1 VSKVKAAAWLDFRA
15 MSGEHL
21 REGMHGLAS
30 RLTAALLASRRLG
43 DSLTKGELREEEV
56 IDALRP
62 YVPTRYDLV
71 KGVVVTPQGEESD
84 PQDVIL
90 IDSFAMPPIFGRG
103 RTKAVPVES
112 VVGVLQ
118 VKSGANSSTVK
129 SAVKNLA
136 SAKRLLP
143 DTPRYG
149 FPVAGSHNPGMRQ
162 TQATF
167 FGGALFLQ
175 KDAKKDVTIA
185 NAFAN
190 ISDTL
195 PLRERC
201 DALCVLNEFSILWAN
216 SASTTEI
223 ELGYRAEEAKSP
235 IWLRDGTDSALYFYL
250 SLAGHLA
257 NWISPPIDW
266 LNYARDIPRGMQ
278 FSTWNFESHDSEAV
292 PTAG

>member
-1 VSKVKAAAWLDFRA
+1 MAGAWLDFRA

-21 REGMHGLAS
+21 RRGMHGLAS
-30 RLTAALLASRRLG
+30 RLTAALLASEPLG

-71 KGVVVTPQGEESD
+71 KGIVVTPEGAESD
-84 PQDVIL
+84 PQDIIL
-90 IDSFAMPPIFGRG
+90 IDSFAMPPIFGRY

-118 VKSGANSSTVK
+118 VKSAANSSTVK
-129 SAVKNLA
+129 SAVMNLA

-149 FPVAGSHNPGMRQ
+149 FPVAGSHNPGMAQ
-162 TQATF
+162 TRATF

-175 KDAKKDVTIA
+175 KAAKKDVTIA
-185 NAFAN
+185 SAFAKV
-190 ISDTL
+190 SSAL

-201 DALCVLNEFSILWAN
+201 DALCILNEFSILWAN

-223 ELGYRAEEAKSP
+223 ELGFRAEEAKSP
-235 IWLRDGTDSALYFYL
+235 IWLGTGTDSALYFYL

-266 LNYARDIPRGMQ
+266 LNYARDLPGGMQ
-278 FSTWNFESHDSEAV
+278 FRTWNDESHDSDGV
-292 PTAG
+292 PLG